1 MNLRA
6 RNLLGRSA
14 VGLVTMAAAGIAG
27 PALAGATPVVE
38 APIVNATVAGSTI
51 SVAVQNPNTDST
63 VTCGA
68 VVVVATKISEL
79 EADPAKL
86 FEPGFA
92 AYRTPT
98 AERVAAASTKTFT
111 TPDLTNGAYAVFGEC
126 ASSADPSDAE
136 VSKAPIVSVPDNAM
150 FGSLQNGAFQDILDF
165 VTTGAFDSLIDAISA
180 GSSQPVR

>member
-14 VGLVTMAAAGIAG
+14 IGIAAIAAAGIAA
-27 PALAGATPVVE
+27 PALAGATPVVK
-38 APIVNATVAGSTI
+38 APVVNATVAGNTV
-51 SVAVQNPNTDST
+51 SVAVQNTNTDST

-68 VVVVATKISEL
+68 AVVVATKISEL

-86 FEPGFA
+86 LQPGFA

-98 AERVAAASTKTFT
+98 AERVAASSTKTFT
-111 TPDLTNGAYAVFGEC
+111 TPDLTNGAYAAFGEC
-126 ASSADPSDAE
+126 ASSADPSQLK
-136 VSKAPIVSVPDNAM
+136 VSKAPIVSVPDNAI

-165 VTTGAFDSLIDAISA
+165 VTTGAFDSLVDAISA
-180 GSSQPVR
+180 GSSQPVQ

>member
-14 VGLVTMAAAGIAG
+14 IGVAAIAAVGIAA
-27 PALAGATPVVE
+27 PALAGATPVVK
-38 APIVNATVAGSTI
+38 APIVNTSVAGNTV
-51 SVAVQNPNTDST
+51 SVSVQNTNTDAT

-68 VVVVATKISEL
+68 VVVMATKITEL
-79 EADPAKL
+79 EADPSKL

-92 AYRTPT
+92 AYRTAP
-98 AERVAAASTKTFT
+98 AERVAASSTKTFT
-111 TPDLTNGAYAVFGEC
+111 TPDLNNGAYAAFGEC
-126 ASSADPSDAE
+126 ASSADPSNPK

-150 FGSLQNGAFQDILDF
+150 FGSLQNGAFQNIIDF

-180 GSSQPVR
+180 GSSQPAQ

>member
-14 VGLVTMAAAGIAG
+14 IGIAAIAATG
-27 PALAGATPVVE
+27 IAAPALAGATPVVK
-38 APIVNATVAGSTI
+38 APVVDATVAGNTI
-51 SVAVQNPNTDST
+51 SVAVQNTNTDST

-86 FEPGFA
+86 FQPGFA

-98 AERVAAASTKTFT
+98 AERVAASNTKTFT
-111 TPDLTNGAYAVFGEC
+111 TADLTNGAYAAFGEC
-126 ASSADPSDAE
+126 ASSADPSQPK

-180 GSSQPVR
+180 GSSQPVQ